1 MFMAEN
7 RLALKKGSAEET
19 TKRFY
24 SRQGIEN
31 IKGFKDMLVTVTQ
44 EMEDVDEVKILTIWD
59 SEASFKKWL
68 KSDEFKEAHK
78 NVRQNKEDHK
88 SPILKNDVFT
98 YSIAYKYVEY

>member
-7 RLALKKGSAEET
+7 RLELKKGSAEET

-24 SRQGIEN
+24 NRQGIEN
-31 IKGFKDMLVTVTQ
+31 IEGFKDMLVTVSR
-44 EMEDVDEVKILTIWD
+44 EIEDIEEVKILTIWD
-59 SEASFKKWL
+59 SEECFKNWL

-78 NVRQNKEDHK
+78 NVRQNKEDSQ
-88 SPILKNDVFT
+88 SPILKNEVST

>member
-7 RLALKKGSAEET
+7 RLELKKGSAEET
-19 TKRFY
+19 VHRFY
-24 SRQGIEN
+24 DRQGIEN

-44 EMEDVDEVKILTIWD
+44 ETVDEVKILTVWD
-59 SEASFKKWL
+59 SEESFKSWL

-78 NVRQNKEDHK
+78 NVRQNKEDSK

-98 YSIAYKYVEY
+98 YSIAYKYVEYW